1 MSSLQVT
8 YLAILLFFLYLTWYG
23 IQYAAELYGQT
34 ILLPPCMT
42 KKTWGNV
49 SLPMLNYKYHNNSL
63 CIIKCSKR
71 PSFFSYKN
79 LNIEATYSLQW
90 HLWITIIQYWPNTSV
105 GYIRHPIF
113 ASNAMQLKHPQKH
126 QNPVIT
132 TSPPPK
138 LSFTCFLLLPA
149 LQLSQAPLLIKN
161 WIRQVDA

>member
-8 YLAILLFFLYLTWYG
+8 YLAILLFFLYLTWYCV
-23 IQYAAELYGQT
+23 QYAADVYSQT
-34 ILLPPCMT
+34 TLLPPCMT
-42 KKTWGNV
+42 KKAWGNV
-49 SLPMLNYKYHNNSL
+49 TLPMLNYKYHSNSFVHY
-63 CIIKCSKR
+63 KMQQK
-71 PSFFSYKN
+71 SFFSYKHFY
-79 LNIEATYSLQW
+79 IEATYSLKW
-90 HLWITIIQYWPNTSV
+90 HLWITLIQYWPNTSV

-149 LQLSQAPLLIKN
+149 LQLPQAPLLIKN
-161 WIRQVDA
+161 WIRQVEA